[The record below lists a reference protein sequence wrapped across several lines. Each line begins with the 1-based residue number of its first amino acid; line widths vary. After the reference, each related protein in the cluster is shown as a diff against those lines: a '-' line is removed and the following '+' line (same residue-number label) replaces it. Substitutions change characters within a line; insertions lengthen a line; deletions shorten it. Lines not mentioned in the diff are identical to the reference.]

1 MAALSTEGGI
11 GSVEGP
17 SHEAASQQSTEDWE
31 KVTSPSD
38 GPEEKGDEE
47 EEEEEVV
54 TSLGGLADFIK
65 TSLKPF
71 VTETKEVLEN
81 CQESQECEI
90 KSLASLA
97 KACAQLQEVCQICE
111 QKDRLIIAGS
121 GNVGKSTIAN
131 ALLGGGKFWP
141 TARFCMTSRI
151 CEAHYDASSTPVP
164 IPKEIVKNNA
174 NSRPEESSHPLNV
187 FHPSLLLKPDVI
199 LVDLP
204 GLDQKREH
212 LKSLEEYM
220 KCHSDSSVALLYVI
234 DVKNNICE
242 SDRLFFEK
250 LMSSPWKNL
259 LQSLGLLVNK
269 CDIEG
274 DENGASSDEEA
285 ADYGNLLADI
295 TQETQNYC
303 TPTVMDLSMKDMKD
317 KKKNHP
323 TAVLKWQKVEAFA
336 SNALAQ
342 LKCNRI
348 IKILLSL
355 AKVMD
360 VLELAVIDDEHLRAE
375 LLNERQHR
383 LSEAAARVQE
393 LRDNER
399 CSVATRAK
407 EIRQTLEERQE
418 EHLDAIL
425 RAGVPHYNQIVQEA
439 GLDEVD
445 EVMRN
450 LLKVMVANDVHISAR
465 SSSVYTYAELV
476 HLVKNVAIGVG
487 GAAYGVSTTSG
498 IFVLT
503 VMSSVLSLIIYVAQ
517 SITMNVLVDE
527 RYVRQRFA
535 EMYSEVLEEYPS
547 RWASQE
553 HASRVTQAER
563 DLEEQRE
570 YGKALMLN
578 FLDDQ
583 CKAKCSELLKKF
595 DSFLKLRE
603 AMIEFWMK

>member
-1 MAALSTEGGI
+1 MAALSTQGGM
-11 GSVEGP
+11 GSLEDP
-17 SHEAASQQSTEDWE
+17 SQEAASQQSTEDWE
-31 KVTSPSD
+31 KVTWA
-38 GPEEKGDEE
+38 E

-54 TSLGGLADFIK
+54 TSLDGLADFIK

-71 VTETKEVLEN
+71 AIETKYVLEN

-90 KSLASLA
+90 KSFA
-97 KACAQLQEVCQICE
+97 KACAQLQEVCQICD

-131 ALLGGGKFWP
+131 ALLGGEKFWP
-141 TARFCMTSRI
+141 TASYRMTSRI
-151 CEAHYDASSTPVP
+151 CEAQYNASSTPEP
-164 IPKEIVKNNA
+164 IPKEMVQKSG
-174 NSRPEESSHPLNV
+174 NSRHEESSHPLNV

-220 KCHSDSSVALLYVI
+220 NCHSDSSVALLYVI
-234 DVKNNICE
+234 DVKNDICE
-242 SDRLFFEK
+242 PDRLFFEK

-259 LQSLGLLVNK
+259 SQSLGLLVNK

-274 DENGASSDEEA
+274 DKNGASSDEEA
-285 ADYGNLLADI
+285 PDYGNLLADI

-303 TPTVMDLSMKDMKD
+303 TPTVMDLSMTD

-360 VLELAVIDDEHLRAE
+360 VLELAVNDDEHLRAE
-375 LLNERQHR
+375 LLKERQHR
-383 LSEAAARVQE
+383 LSDAAARVQE

-399 CSVATRAK
+399 YWVSTRAK

-425 RAGVPHYNQIVQEA
+425 SAGVPHYNQIVQEEA

-445 EVMRN
+445 EVMHN
-450 LLKVMVANDVHISAR
+450 LLQVMVANDIHISAR
-465 SSSVYTYAELV
+465 SSSVYGALFQHLYLHLFGLVRTTYIVFGTIL
-476 HLVKNVAIGVG
+476 
-487 GAAYGVSTTSG
+487 S
-498 IFVLT
+498 
-503 VMSSVLSLIIYVAQ
+503 SLIHGPIVGMYFAHHFAAL
-517 SITMNVLVDE
+517 SKGALSNKNVLVDE

-535 EMYSEVLEEYPS
+535 EMYREVLEKYPS

-553 HASRVTQAER
+553 HASIVTQAER

-570 YGKALMLN
+570 SGEALMLH
-578 FLDDQ
+578 FLDDR